1 MKSIVTLLPALLVL
15 AACSTET
22 VHVPQPPDARPAQAA
37 SSTTESSDM
46 LRAQKAAFAF
56 SGRLQGALQAR
67 MAETGPIGAI
77 DFCHEQAPVIAAEVA
92 AEHGVSLGRV
102 PVPGKARNPANTA
115 TDWQIAALQALQD
128 QQVDGTPVTDLV
140 FRQAGGLPDGVALR
154 TMKGIGIQP
163 ACLACHGSDVAE
175 PIRAAIAAHYPDDAA
190 TGFALGDLRGGLWV
204 EVPAH

>member
-1 MKSIVTLLPALLVL
+1 MKPTAVLLPVLLVL
-15 AACSTET
+15 AACSSET
-22 VHVPQPPDARPAQAA
+22 LHAPQLPDSRPAQAA
-37 SSTTESSDM
+37 SSITESTDM
-46 LRAQKAAFAF
+46 RAQKAASAF
-56 SGRLQGALQAR
+56 SSRLQGALQAR

-92 AEHGVSLGRV
+92 TEHGVRLGRV

-115 TDWQIAALQALQD
+115 IYWQVAAVKALQD
-128 QQVDGTPVTDLV
+128 QRAAGTPVTDLV

-154 TMKGIGIQP
+154 TMNGIGIQP

-175 PIRAAIAAHYPDDAA
+175 PIRAAIATHYPDDAA

-204 EVPAH
+204 EVPAP